1 VLDKKPIEVIA
12 QNLIEY
18 LPLFKQNYSKLKPLY
33 TRLIERIDRFMTDFP
48 DNGHLEIKDCLFIF
62 KIASAHS
69 AFDNFEKSRFIYFS
83 SKLQSKLNVS
93 EINKDDSGCYSYL
106 SNNSSDEIKAA
117 HSDKS
122 VSFSKV

>member
-12 QNLIEY
+12 QNLLEY

-33 TRLIERIDRFMTDFP
+33 TRLIERIDSFITDFP
-48 DNGHLEIKDCLFIF
+48 DNKQLEIKDCHFIF

-69 AFDNFEKSRFIYFS
+69 AFDKLEKNKFIYYS

-93 EINKDDSGCYSYL
+93 EINKDDSGCYSCL
-106 SNNSSDEIKAA
+106 SNISSNEIKAVD
-117 HSDKS
+117 SDKS